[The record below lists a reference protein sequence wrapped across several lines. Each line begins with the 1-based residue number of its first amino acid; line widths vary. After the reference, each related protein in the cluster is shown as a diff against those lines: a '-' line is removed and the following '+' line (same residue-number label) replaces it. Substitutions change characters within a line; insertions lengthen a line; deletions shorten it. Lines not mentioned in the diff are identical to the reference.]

1 MGWISLGCGGVES
14 VGVLCAWEGVGR
26 GCCVRMVCVGMCG
39 RVCRNKEPFAGV
51 GVVGIESRLLGLV
64 MVLVGL

>member
-1 MGWISLGCGGVES
+1 M
-14 VGVLCAWEGVGR
+14 
-26 GCCVRMVCVGMCG
+26 RM
-39 RVCRNKEPFAGV
+39 VCRNKEPFAGV